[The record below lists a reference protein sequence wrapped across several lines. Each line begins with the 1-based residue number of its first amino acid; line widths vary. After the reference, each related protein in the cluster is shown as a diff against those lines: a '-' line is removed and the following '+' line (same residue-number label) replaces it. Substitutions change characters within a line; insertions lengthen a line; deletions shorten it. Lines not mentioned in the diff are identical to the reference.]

1 MSKQSELPCWEII
14 QCNRKHK
21 CLLAADEEKPCWE
34 VVKED
39 RACSFHVCV
48 DCLVYL
54 AQQKNNSILSDEEL
68 YSILSQRKARGVRN
82 YECNLAYALR

>member
-14 QCNRKHK
+14 QCNRKDK
-21 CLLAADEEKPCWE
+21 CLLAADEEKACWE

-39 RACSFHVCV
+39 KACSFHICV

-54 AQQKNNSILSDEEL
+54 AKQDDSILSDEEFC
-68 YSILSQRKARGVRN
+68 SILSQRKERGIKQT
-82 YECNLAYALR
+82 ECSLAYELR